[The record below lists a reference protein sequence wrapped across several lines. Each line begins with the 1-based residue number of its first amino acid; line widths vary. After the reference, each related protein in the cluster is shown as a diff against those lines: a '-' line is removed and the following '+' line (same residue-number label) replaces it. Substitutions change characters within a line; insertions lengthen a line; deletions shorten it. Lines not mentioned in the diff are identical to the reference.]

1 MPDQKPRRAYTSLN
15 HFEPTHVGNDDSG
28 KPVYVQHYSV
38 HEVIKDESAPNGV
51 RYVKVADDL
60 TSAEADQWVR
70 GEKGQDA

>member
-1 MPDQKPRRAYTSLN
+1 MSLVDETNREIPLSLEDGVTLHVDADHESTRKPA
-15 HFEPTHVGNDDSG
+15 E
-28 KPVYVQHYSV
+28 
-38 HEVIKDESAPNGV
+38 DESAPNGV